1 MRAKAGDDIRQSE
14 PIAESAALVHSTTL
28 FGFSS
33 GNRKIGSGTYG
44 RGTANKMWVS
54 PKFFLFPGIFR
65 LKIEKHSQKISQK
78 NYAECVL
85 DLLLAPSIRR
95 F

>member
-1 MRAKAGDDIRQSE
+1 VSQLRKVPRRRRRIIRDFFCDRQ
-14 PIAESAALVHSTTL
+14 T
-28 FGFSS
+28 GSS
-33 GNRKIGSGTYG
+33 TYG
-44 RGTANKMWVS
+44 RRTANKMWVS

-85 DLLLAPSIRR
+85 DFVIGSIRR